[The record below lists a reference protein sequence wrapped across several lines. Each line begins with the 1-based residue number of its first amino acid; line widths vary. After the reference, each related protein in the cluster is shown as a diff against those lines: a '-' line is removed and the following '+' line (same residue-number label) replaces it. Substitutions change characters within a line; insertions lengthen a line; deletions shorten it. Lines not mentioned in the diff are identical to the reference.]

1 MEKFFSD
8 STLGDWPRFQPSL
21 YVCLLPTNKL
31 ISSSP
36 LHCSDC
42 CCHSKSRNSEVKA
55 SLPGWDRR
63 IVKLYCHR
71 EMLLPKAT
79 MEPRSERREGGALSS
94 LSLSSLPRP
103 YFVAIYSGWLHP
115 PPPPAPIHSN
125 SVFLIYCSHARPD
138 DSKDERTWQRLPPPS
153 LRQDLAGYSFTMR
166 AKPQRKFTIQTC

>member
-8 STLGDWPRFQPSL
+8 STLRDWPRFQPPL

-36 LHCSDC
+36 LHSPDC
-42 CCHSKSRNSEVKA
+42 CCHSKSRNSEVKGTNSA

-79 MEPRSERREGGALSS
+79 MEPRSERRWREPSPPSS
-94 LSLSSLPRP
+94 LLPRP
-103 YFVAIYSGWLHP
+103 YFVAIYSGWFH

-125 SVFLIYCSHARPD
+125 SVFLIYCSHAQMIVKMKGHGSGSRPHPCG
-138 DSKDERTWQRLPPPS
+138 KT
-153 LRQDLAGYSFTMR
+153 
-166 AKPQRKFTIQTC
+166 